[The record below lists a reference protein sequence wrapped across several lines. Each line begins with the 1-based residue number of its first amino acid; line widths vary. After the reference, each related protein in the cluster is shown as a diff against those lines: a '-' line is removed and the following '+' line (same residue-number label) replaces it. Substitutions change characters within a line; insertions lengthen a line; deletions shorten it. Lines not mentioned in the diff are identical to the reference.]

1 MVKKKH
7 RQSHTL
13 FHSSAEWI
21 RKECGGKFHDPLIK
35 DRASLHNSL
44 NIEHVPNPLCAQTP
58 GRHLSVRSA
67 EDMDRIFLFPLTVFL
82 PIHLKELQGES
93 WEDKALSKI
102 FSWAI
107 RMVIKWPGFEQFWAI
122 IWQNLM
128 TTALVYQYMYH
139 KTIQVLHKLP
149 STQPEPIRTAMTALS
164 DPATAHP
171 GVFSHHT
178 QQCLSAKAIG
188 RTIGNSKN

>member
-67 EDMDRIFLFPLTVFL
+67 EDMDRIFLFSLTVFL

-139 KTIQVLHKLP
+139 KTVQVSASQAAQHTTRTNTHCHD
-149 STQPEPIRTAMTALS
+149 STFRS
-164 DPATAHP
+164 
-171 GVFSHHT
+171 
-178 QQCLSAKAIG
+178 
-188 RTIGNSKN
+188 GNSTSRCFFHTTHSSAFLQKPLDVP